1 MRVGGGVGEP
11 AYAVPRPLAWSSPAR
26 LSTMSACTCR
36 GEEGIQFREESRQS
50 PLDQPLWHSPH
61 HDGNKQG
68 DAKEQTRP
76 SDQEGIGGC
85 HRMGAGFHDRS

>member
-1 MRVGGGVGEP
+1 MLSFALWLGRLLLACPPCLPVPAGEK
-11 AYAVPRPLAWSSPAR
+11 R
-26 LSTMSACTCR
+26 
-36 GEEGIQFREESRQS
+36 GIQFREESRQS